1 MGGGGGCSGCSFFS
15 LSSSLGGKKVEKD
28 REKENIDLQSGGEM
42 SHGKDYGAS
51 KNLLIAL
58 YGERFGSL
66 PTPI

>member
-1 MGGGGGCSGCSFFS
+1 VAVQVVHSFLF
-15 LSSSLGGKKVEKD
+15 LLPLGGKVEKD